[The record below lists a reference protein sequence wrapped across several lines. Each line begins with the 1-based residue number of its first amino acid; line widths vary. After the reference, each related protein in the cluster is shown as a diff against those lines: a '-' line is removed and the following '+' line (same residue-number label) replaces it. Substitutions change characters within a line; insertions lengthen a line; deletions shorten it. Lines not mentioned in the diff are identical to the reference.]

1 MLMKKCNSDEG
12 VNFLSEDNQQKEDI
26 SFWGDSINI
35 NQTRNQNNLQITQDP
50 KSFEV
55 DTDNNQS

>member
-1 MLMKKCNSDEG
+1 MKKCNSDEE
-12 VNFLSEDNQQKEDI
+12 VNFLSEDNQQREDI

-50 KSFEV
+50 KSFGV

>member
-1 MLMKKCNSDEG
+1 MKKCNSDEG
-12 VNFLSEDNQQKEDI
+12 VNFLSEDNQQREDI

-50 KSFEV
+50 KSFGA